1 MKLRKIKLLEI
12 YQRRF
17 TNNINIFVMLILAS
31 LPGIMLELKY
41 GYDVFYDV
49 RIRAIASF
57 LSVLSVPAYAL
68 VWTIFLSYFNKYI
81 KCFFVCLT
89 VIVLMLDVYCYT
101 Q

>member
-1 MKLRKIKLLEI
+1 
-12 YQRRF
+12 
-17 TNNINIFVMLILAS
+17 MLILAS

-68 VWTIFLSYFNKYI
+68 VWTIFFTSLLYDTSKIPAYLLSDNAVPIHNFHHLANR
-81 KCFFVCLT
+81 
-89 VIVLMLDVYCYT
+89 YT
-101 Q
+101 